1 MGIFR
6 RYRNFAAPN
15 TLTANVW
22 RFAMRNYL
30 LGGVAVASAFTFMI
44 SAAPASAQGGCGGQ
58 PCASRSFAGPSHSLA
73 GPSHSFAGPRRSFA
87 GAGPAQPNYQRY
99 GRGNGNGVGFG
110 LGVGA
115 ALATGAIIGGAL
127 NQGYYPAESYP
138 VYSDQD
144 AGAVYVDQGPGY
156 YDASPQVASEGDSAA
171 YCQQT
176 YRSYDPAS
184 GTYLGY
190 DGLRHSCP

>member
-6 RYRNFAAPN
+6 RWRNFAAPN
-15 TLTANVW
+15 TLSVNVW

-30 LGGVAVASAFTFMI
+30 LGGIALASAFTFMI
-44 SAAPASAQGGCGGQ
+44 PSAPASAQNGCGGHA
-58 PCASRSFAGPSHSLA
+58 CA
-73 GPSHSFAGPRRSFA
+73 SHSFVGGGRGVA
-87 GAGPAQPNYQRY
+87 GAGRAQAGYQRHGYAHGY
-99 GRGNGNGVGFG
+99 GRGHGNGVGVG

-144 AGAVYVDQGPGY
+144 AGPVYSDQGPA
-156 YDASPQVASEGDSAA
+156 YDEAGALVANDGDSVA

-190 DGLRHSCP
+190 DGLRHPCP

>member
-1 MGIFR
+1 
-6 RYRNFAAPN
+6 
-15 TLTANVW
+15 
-22 RFAMRNYL
+22 MRNYL
-30 LGGVAVASAFTFMI
+30 LGGVALASALTFMI
-44 SAAPASAQGGCGGQ
+44 LSAPASAQNSCDGHA
-58 PCASRSFAGPSHSLA
+58 CASHSFTGGNHTFASGGRSLA
-73 GPSHSFAGPRRSFA
+73 GADRTQPR
-87 GAGPAQPNYQRY
+87 YQGRGY
-99 GRGNGNGVGFG
+99 GRGYDGNGVG

-138 VYSDQD
+138 VYSDED

-156 YDASPQVASEGDSAA
+156 YGASPQVASGADTVA
-171 YCQQT
+171 YCEQT

-190 DGLRHSCP
+190 DGLRHACP